1 MELKCPYCNSDLIE
15 GFIDSPM
22 TSLRWHNKNAG
33 FFEKYTVFGGEV
45 LCNHNSDFIKC
56 YRCKNCNKLIIDLNE
71 LDKWE

>member
-15 GFIDSPM
+15 GFIDSPKC
-22 TSLRWHNKNAG
+22 SLRWHNKNAG

-45 LCNHNSDFIKC
+45 LCNHNSDLIKC